1 MMKKLIALV
10 IAMALICCAASS
22 PAETET
28 PAAKTVHQIEQK
40 MIDVYIGSI
49 EACFDMPFYFMDGV
63 TDLPWIDLESASGL
77 ISGLASSWYGDTG
90 YSLDYTADGETIA
103 LIRENDFSIT
113 FDFAENSIS
122 CLDYNMFLHNSSNSS
137 ALDALSMTG
146 FNEAGEPEL
155 FQRNENTTFDRLG
168 DDVVF
173 NLSDYGIEMVFQ
185 DGMGFIPL
193 QTLGDLILTPQFLMN
208 TFYNGK
214 AVFLAKAE
222 SFGNEY
228 DGYTPLGEYY
238 YSAEPRERS
247 DALAEF
253 GYNELCLALDCLYGL
268 KEIHEIESFDNLFW
282 RLGYREYLHDRDA
295 SVADSALAAFISFYL
310 DDLHSAYGGRSWM
323 NAVKEDTGFKGT
335 MYAKYEQHLYEYTDA
350 RSRII
355 GEEIPFY
362 AEVGNTAYIT
372 FDNFDV
378 TALGNDYYTGL
389 ETGEMPEDTIS
400 GIITAHRNI
409 YRENSPIENVVIDLR
424 CNGGGYVD
432 AALFLMGWVLGEA
445 PLCVKDTFT
454 GALSTA
460 TYRADTNLDRIF
472 DEKDTL
478 KDKKVYC
485 LISPLSFSGG
495 NLVPAVFKYSQRVTL
510 LGRTSGGGSC
520 MILPMSTAWGT
531 AFQISSKNRMSFFK
545 NGSFYDIDQ
554 GVDPDIYLSNI
565 DSFFNRE
572 KLTEYINN
580 MI

>member
-1 MMKKLIALV
+1 MQFSFERYDTA
-10 IAMALICCAASS
+10 AARSDTQHASS
-22 PAETET
+22 EDAVTAVRGIVGSFWLHGGAE
-28 PAAKTVHQIEQK
+28 
-40 MIDVYIGSI
+40 
-49 EACFDMPFYFMDGV
+49 
-63 TDLPWIDLESASGL
+63 
-77 ISGLASSWYGDTG
+77 
-90 YSLDYTADGETIA
+90 
-103 LIRENDFSIT
+103 
-113 FDFAENSIS
+113 
-122 CLDYNMFLHNSSNSS
+122 
-137 ALDALSMTG
+137 
-146 FNEAGEPEL
+146 
-155 FQRNENTTFDRLG
+155 
-168 DDVVF
+168 
-173 NLSDYGIEMVFQ
+173 
-185 DGMGFIPL
+185 
-193 QTLGDLILTPQFLMN
+193 
-208 TFYNGK
+208 
-214 AVFLAKAE
+214 
-222 SFGNEY
+222 
-228 DGYTPLGEYY
+228 
-238 YSAEPRERS
+238 RERS

-282 RLGYREYLHDRDA
+282 RLGYRGYLHDRDA

-310 DDLHSAYGGRSWM
+310 DDLHSAYSGRSWM
-323 NAVKEDTGFKGT
+323 NAVKEDTGFIGT

-372 FDNFDV
+372 IDDFEIKAN
-378 TALGNDYYTGL
+378 GSDYYTGL
-389 ETGEMPEDTIS
+389 ETGEMPNDTIS
-400 GIITAHRNI
+400 AIITAHRNI
-409 YRENSPIENVVIDLR
+409 YRENSPIENVVIDLS

-445 PLCVKDTFT
+445 PFCVKDTFT

-460 TYRADTNLDRIF
+460 TYRADTNLDRVF

-485 LISPLSFSGG
+485 LISPLSFSCG